1 LTRAGGDS
9 AVVRT
14 AVLALGGNALSRSD
28 EPATVTNQ
36 FRHARES
43 VAPIVELAR
52 QGWRIVIVHGNG
64 PQVGDE
70 LVRNEAARKVV
81 EPLPLGVLVAETAG
95 WIGYMLQ
102 QSLQNALMAAG
113 VQREVITVITQTLV
127 DRYDPALNQPTKPI
141 GHAVTRQEAA
151 RIGEA
156 GRAVGKD
163 GAGHWRR
170 MATSPMPLA
179 VVEFPVIQRLL
190 ESGALVIAAGG
201 GGPPVYQDPLLGLE
215 GLDAVV
221 DKDRVSA
228 ILASQLGAEVLM
240 ILTNVDAVFEGWG
253 TDRARAI
260 RRMTVEEAER
270 MIVSGSLD
278 AGGMKPKIEAAAGF
292 VRRGGNRA
300 IIARLSEGPAALR
313 GETGTTI
320 TRVP

>member
-1 LTRAGGDS
+1 MGRDTL
-9 AVVRT
+9 RT
-14 AVLALGGNALSRSD
+14 AVLALGGNALARAG
-28 EPATVTNQ
+28 EPATVSNQ

-70 LVRNEAARKVV
+70 LVRNEAARKVA

-102 QSLQNALMAAG
+102 QSLQNALATAK
-113 VQREVITVITQTLV
+113 VEREVVTVITQTLV
-127 DRYDPALNQPTKPI
+127 DRYDPALSQPTKPI
-141 GHAVTRQEAA
+141 GHALTPQEAA
-151 RIGEA
+151 RLREA

-163 GAGHWRR
+163 GAGEWRR
-170 MATSPMPLA
+170 MATSPIPLG
-179 VVEFPVIQRLL
+179 VIELPVIRNLL
-190 ESGALVIAAGG
+190 DLGALVIAAGG

-228 ILASQLGAEVLM
+228 ILASQLDAEVLM
-240 ILTNVDAVFEGWG
+240 ILTNVEAVFEGWG
-253 TDRARAI
+253 TPQARPI
-260 RRMTVEEAER
+260 RRMSVEQAER
-270 MIVSGSLD
+270 MIAGGSFD

-292 VRRGGNRA
+292 VRQGGARA
-300 IIARLSEGPAALR
+300 VIARLSEGPAALR
-313 GETGTTI
+313 GDTGTTI
-320 TRVP
+320 MRNP

>member
-1 LTRAGGDS
+1 LP
-9 AVVRT
+9 T
-14 AVLALGGNALSRSD
+14 AVLGLGGNALARSG

-43 VAPIVELAR
+43 VAPIIELAR

-70 LVRNEAARKVV
+70 LLRNEAARKVV

-102 QSLQNALMAAG
+102 QSLQNALAAAR
-113 VQREVITVITQTLV
+113 VQRDVVTVITQTLV
-127 DRYDPALNQPTKPI
+127 DRYDPALNHPTKPI
-141 GHAVTRQEAA
+141 GHALSPQEAT
-151 RIGEA
+151 RLREL

-163 GAGHWRR
+163 GAGDWRR
-170 MATSPMPLA
+170 MATSPVPLE
-179 VVEFPVIQRLL
+179 VIEFPIIQRLL
-190 ESGALVIAAGG
+190 DQGTMVIAAGG
-201 GGPPVYQDPLLGLE
+201 GGPPVYQDPILGLE

-228 ILASQLGAEVLM
+228 ILGNQLEAEVLM
-240 ILTNVDAVFEGWG
+240 LMTNVDAVFDGWG
-253 TDRARAI
+253 TPKAKPI
-260 RRMTVEEAER
+260 RRMTVDQAGA
-270 MIVSGSLD
+270 MIASGSLD
-278 AGGMKPKIEAAAGF
+278 EGGMKPKVEAAAWF
-292 VRRGGNRA
+292 VQRGGSRA

-320 TRVP
+320 MGAP

>member
-1 LTRAGGDS
+1 VTFLP
-9 AVVRT
+9 T
-14 AVLALGGNALSRSD
+14 AVLALGGNALARSG

-70 LVRNEAARKVV
+70 LVRNEAARKVA

-102 QSLQNALMAAG
+102 QSLQNALAAAG
-113 VQREVITVITQTLV
+113 VRRDVVTVITQTLV

-141 GHAVTRQEAA
+141 GHALSSGEAA
-151 RIGEA
+151 RLREA
-156 GRAVGKD
+156 GRPVGKD
-163 GAGHWRR
+163 GAGEWRR
-170 MATSPMPLA
+170 LATSPVPLGI
-179 VVEFPVIQRLL
+179 VEFPIIRRLL
-190 ESGALVIAAGG
+190 EQDTLVIAAGG
-201 GGPPVYQDPLLGLE
+201 GGPPVYQDPILGLE

-228 ILASQLGAEVLM
+228 ILASQLDAEVLM

-253 TDRARAI
+253 TPQARPI
-260 RRMTVEEAER
+260 RRMSVAQAES
-270 MIVSGSLD
+270 MIAGGSLD
-278 AGGMKPKIEAAAGF
+278 VGGMKPKVEAAAGF
-292 VRRGGNRA
+292 VSRGGPRA

-320 TRVP
+320 TRAP

>member
-1 LTRAGGDS
+1 VTFLP
-9 AVVRT
+9 T
-14 AVLALGGNALSRSD
+14 AVLALGGNALARSG

-70 LVRNEAARKVV
+70 LVRNEAARKLA

-102 QSLQNALMAAG
+102 QSLQNALAAAQ
-113 VQREVITVITQTLV
+113 VRRDVVTVITQTLV
-127 DRYDPALNQPTKPI
+127 DRYDAALNQPTKPI
-141 GHAVTRQEAA
+141 GHALSPGEAA
-151 RIGEA
+151 RLREL

-163 GAGHWRR
+163 GAGDWRR
-170 MATSPMPLA
+170 MAASPVPLGII
-179 VVEFPVIQRLL
+179 EFPIIQRLL
-190 ESGALVIAAGG
+190 GQDTLVIAAGG
-201 GGPPVYQDPLLGLE
+201 GGPPVYQDPILGLE

-228 ILASQLGAEVLM
+228 ILGTQLDAEVLM
-240 ILTNVDAVFEGWG
+240 FLTNVEAVFAGWG
-253 TDRARAI
+253 TPEAKPI
-260 RRMTVEEAER
+260 RHLSVEQAEE
-270 MIVSGSLD
+270 MAAGGSLD
-278 AGGMKPKIEAAAGF
+278 AGGMKPKVEAAAGF
-292 VRRGGNRA
+292 VRRGGARA

-320 TRVP
+320 TRKP